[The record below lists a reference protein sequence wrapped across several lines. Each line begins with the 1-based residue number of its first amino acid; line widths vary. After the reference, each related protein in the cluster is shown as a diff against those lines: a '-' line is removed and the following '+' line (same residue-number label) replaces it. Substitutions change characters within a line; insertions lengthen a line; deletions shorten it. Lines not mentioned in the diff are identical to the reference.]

1 MKSKI
6 LQIKNT
12 KDLLQK
18 LLKERLDNSLLNLEL
33 KYQKDLKTLS
43 LITNSSKDI
52 LNNLS
57 ELSENSVK
65 NTEKTK
71 NNIPKLHLEMNNN
84 NLNKSQYNKTKT
96 QRSKKDEFCIEFD
109 SILKNKK
116 QSNKKSIEKR
126 QLSVNKKNNTI
137 KTKVSFIKKKS
148 ICLDQSNIT
157 PNPMKKIKTFFNN
170 INNTSYKNGKK
181 FFKLKN
187 TLNGNYSSSDVSK
200 KKKIVKNLK
209 ERNNFTPNKISETN
223 NKKKHKHNMSF
234 NTNNNDIISRFS
246 KKVLKTMTNF
256 YNKKNKIVIN
266 NYINEFILDKDN
278 DDINKKIE
286 KNEQHLNSLCDS
298 LLIDVNKDEL
308 LVNNSKIMLN
318 DGNGNELVLRKIS
331 NNEDGGGAKNQ
342 KIFLYEKFKACI
354 QYFIDYSTIKD
365 VFILCQTK
373 KEILKIVMNLK
384 INNTKKINDQI
395 NLLLKTK
402 NINNNNFSLSQKI
415 KPFEL
420 NSTSMKAITA
430 LNSISKSNFLK
441 SIMHYTEQ
449 RILNHNII
457 RKIILIFDIYFIALG
472 KKNIINDFNGNNS
485 KKLEYICDYFKNKK
499 NKSIG
504 NIIKNDLNGI
514 KLDDFII
521 NGLYEYSHNY
531 INIINP
537 GYYKRINKDIAI
549 FVFLIKHL
557 LDYVGITNIDKKDI
571 CSNNKNTEQ
580 RTILI
585 NKSRLNINN
594 ILLEKYNK
602 FLKNVNNY

>member
-200 KKKIVKNLK
+200 KKRL
-209 ERNNFTPNKISETN
+209 
-223 NKKKHKHNMSF
+223 
-234 NTNNNDIISRFS
+234 
-246 KKVLKTMTNF
+246 
-256 YNKKNKIVIN
+256 
-266 NYINEFILDKDN
+266 
-278 DDINKKIE
+278 
-286 KNEQHLNSLCDS
+286 
-298 LLIDVNKDEL
+298 
-308 LVNNSKIMLN
+308 SKI
-318 DGNGNELVLRKIS
+318 
-331 NNEDGGGAKNQ
+331 
-342 KIFLYEKFKACI
+342 
-354 QYFIDYSTIKD
+354 
-365 VFILCQTK
+365 
-373 KEILKIVMNLK
+373 
-384 INNTKKINDQI
+384 
-395 NLLLKTK
+395 
-402 NINNNNFSLSQKI
+402 
-415 KPFEL
+415 
-420 NSTSMKAITA
+420 
-430 LNSISKSNFLK
+430 
-441 SIMHYTEQ
+441 
-449 RILNHNII
+449 
-457 RKIILIFDIYFIALG
+457 
-472 KKNIINDFNGNNS
+472 
-485 KKLEYICDYFKNKK
+485 
-499 NKSIG
+499 
-504 NIIKNDLNGI
+504 
-514 KLDDFII
+514 
-521 NGLYEYSHNY
+521 
-531 INIINP
+531 
-537 GYYKRINKDIAI
+537 
-549 FVFLIKHL
+549 
-557 LDYVGITNIDKKDI
+557 
-571 CSNNKNTEQ
+571 
-580 RTILI
+580 
-585 NKSRLNINN
+585 
-594 ILLEKYNK
+594 
-602 FLKNVNNY
+602 

>member
-1 MKSKI
+1 MKLKI

-57 ELSENSVK
+57 ELSKNSVK

-71 NNIPKLHLEMNNN
+71 NNIPKLHLVMNNN

-96 QRSKKDEFCIEFD
+96 QRSKKDEFCIEID

-116 QSNKKSIEKR
+116 HYHKKIIENR
-126 QLSVNKKNNTI
+126 QLSINKKNNSI
-137 KTKVSFIKKKS
+137 KTKVSFIKKNS
-148 ICLDQSNIT
+148 VILDQSNIT
-157 PNPMKKIKTFFNN
+157 PNPMKKMKTFFNN
-170 INNTSYKNGKK
+170 ISNTSYKKGKK
-181 FFKLKN
+181 FFKLNN
-187 TLNGNYSSSDVSK
+187 TLNSNYSSSDVSK
-200 KKKIVKNLK
+200 KKKIIKNLK
-209 ERNNFTPNKISETN
+209 ERNNFTPNKINETN

-234 NTNNNDIISRFS
+234 NTNNNDIISKFS
-246 KKVLKTMTNF
+246 KKVFKTMTNF

-318 DGNGNELVLRKIS
+318 DGNELVLRKIS
-331 NNEDGGGAKNQ
+331 NNEDEGGVKNQ
-342 KIFLYEKFKACI
+342 KLFLYEKLKACI
-354 QYFIDYSTIKD
+354 QYFIDYLTIMD

-373 KEILKIVMNLK
+373 KEVLKIVMNLK
-384 INNTKKINDQI
+384 INNTKKINDKI

-402 NINNNNFSLSQKI
+402 NIKYNNSSLSQKI

-449 RILNHNII
+449 RILNHKII
-457 RKIILIFDIYFIALG
+457 GKIILIFDIYFIALG

-485 KKLEYICDYFKNKK
+485 KKLEYICDYFKNNK

-504 NIIKNDLNGI
+504 TIIKNDLNGI
-514 KLDDFII
+514 KFDDCII

-571 CSNNKNTEQ
+571 CSNNKNSEQ

-585 NKSRLNINN
+585 SKSRLNINN

-602 FLKNVNNY
+602 FLKNVNNN